1 MKVKLYR
8 AILDDCRYPVLV
20 KENGSYVCDGRK
32 AFNSP
37 DAVYDLARQI
47 GLDRAAEEYA
57 YCFALDTK
65 YHLMGVFEVSHGN
78 VNGSIVSP
86 REIFQKLLLL
96 GAVSFILVHNHPTG
110 DPTPTREDSAVT
122 ENVRQAGNLLG
133 VNLLDHIVIG
143 DNGNYYSYSQEG
155 R

>member
-32 AFNSP
+32 PFNSP

-65 YHLMGVFEVSHGN
+65 CHLMGMFEVFHGN

-96 GAVSFILVHNHPTG
+96 GAVSFILVHNHPSG
-110 DPTPTREDSAVT
+110 DASPSQEDAAVT
-122 ENVRQAGNLLG
+122 ERLRQAGELMCINLI
-133 VNLLDHIVIG
+133 DHIVIG
-143 DNGNYYSYSQEG
+143 DGNYYSFTEN
-155 R
+155 RP